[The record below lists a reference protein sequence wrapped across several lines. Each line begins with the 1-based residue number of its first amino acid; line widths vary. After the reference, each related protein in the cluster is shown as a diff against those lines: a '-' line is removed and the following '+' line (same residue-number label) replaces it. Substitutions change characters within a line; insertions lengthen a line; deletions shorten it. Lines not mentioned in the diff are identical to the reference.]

1 MSENKVLFNNK
12 KVLYLSLF
20 AVFAVAVIAIE
31 ALGIKFVADERLN
44 DLIYGTITRFLG
56 AGICL
61 LMMSFCSF
69 LYLLSPK
76 QRISPL
82 SLALIIPCWLVV
94 INNFP
99 FIPVISGNAA
109 ITSPWSYVLLYALQC
124 LSVGLF
130 EECAFRGCVFML
142 MLEGKHKTKKEVFF
156 SIIYSSLIF
165 GAIHIV
171 NLLAGSGIV
180 PVIQQLGYSFLI
192 GAMCAMALIITKNL
206 WVSILLH
213 ACFNFA
219 GGVIPTLGGG
229 HIWDAP
235 TIIITAVLA
244 VIVTVYMFILFL
256 RLDMSHVYKLLK
268 INNEDKSRV

>member
-1 MSENKVLFNNK
+1 MSERKVVFSDK
-12 KVLYLSLF
+12 KKLYLILF
-20 AVFAVAVIAIE
+20 AFFAVAVIVIE
-31 ALGIKFVADERLN
+31 ILGLKFFKDPILN
-44 DLIYGTITRFLG
+44 DLVYGTVTRLLG

-69 LYLLSPK
+69 LYLLSPTRK
-76 QRISPL
+76 VSIK
-82 SLALIIPCWLVV
+82 SLFLILPCWLVV

-99 FIPVISGNAA
+99 FIPVITGSATLN
-109 ITSPWSYVLLYALQC
+109 TSWWYVLLYALQC
-124 LSVGLF
+124 LTVGLF

-142 MLEGKHKTKKEVFF
+142 ILEGKHKTKKDVFF

-192 GAMCAMALIITKNL
+192 GAMCAVALIITKNL
-206 WVSILLH
+206 WVSVLLH

-219 GGVIPTLGGG
+219 GGVIPTLGEG

-244 VIVTVYMFILFL
+244 VIVTVYMIIVFVKY
-256 RLDMSHVYKLLK
+256 DMSK
-268 INNEDKSRV
+268 IQDLFKKTIKESRA